1 MIDFKFI
8 MYLILF
14 LLIVF
19 LLITIIKDIDVLKSD
34 IEKLVEENKLYVDE
48 KLLWLK
54 NKINTDNTNQLSKLK
69 KENNELVEQVRKISL
84 INSQKIKTYNEFM
97 TADTSESSNNFIG
110 YLSDQKKNNLNES
123 TSSVFLSKTNKN
135 IDDEIEQDEISCV
148 DSKSDDSVKINVKLD
163 HNNNNLK
170 EAFKLNLDE
179 LPCL

>member
-34 IEKLVEENKLYVDE
+34 IEKLVEENKLYIDE

-54 NKINTDNTNQLSKLK
+54 NKITTDNSNQLAKLK
-69 KENNELVEQVRKISL
+69 KENHELVEQVRKINI
-84 INSQKIKTYNEFM
+84 INAQKIKTYNEFM

-110 YLSDQKKNNLNES
+110 YLSDQKK
-123 TSSVFLSKTNKN
+123 K
-135 IDDEIEQDEISCV
+135 
-148 DSKSDDSVKINVKLD
+148 
-163 HNNNNLK
+163 
-170 EAFKLNLDE
+170 
-179 LPCL
+179 